1 MPRESKNMQKVA
13 TRTCPQEKVS
23 NTRTHE
29 LSIDNVDIYIHMY
42 IYLNIY
48 RYIHTC
54 VSSNTFCA
62 FFQVSG
68 NISNIYPQKQPEI
81 VAVSFQNQKNIM
93 VFVFPTYV
101 DSNASNVKNIVKN
114 ENHYNIKIKKLLPGL
129 NHHLLLG
136 LNHHLLLGV
145 KFTPWTKFTL

>member
-1 MPRESKNMQKVA
+1 M
-13 TRTCPQEKVS
+13 
-23 NTRTHE
+23 
-29 LSIDNVDIYIHMY
+29 
-42 IYLNIY
+42 
-48 RYIHTC
+48 C

-62 FFQVSG
+62 FFQVSS
-68 NISNIYPQKQPEI
+68 NISNIYPQKQLEI

-93 VFVFPTYV
+93 VFMFPTYV
-101 DSNASNVKNIVKN
+101 DSNASNVKNIENN
-114 ENHYNIKIKKLLPGL
+114 ENHYNIKNLLPGL

>member
-29 LSIDNVDIYIHMY
+29 LSIDNVNIHIYIYTHVCFQQY
-42 IYLNIY
+42 FL
-48 RYIHTC
+48 C
-54 VSSNTFCA
+54 L
-62 FFQVSG
+62 FQVSS

-81 VAVSFQNQKNIM
+81 VAVSFQNYKNIM

-101 DSNASNVKNIVKN
+101 GSNASNVKNI
-114 ENHYNIKIKKLLPGL
+114 ENMRITITSKIYSPD
-129 NHHLLLG
+129 
-136 LNHHLLLGV
+136 
-145 KFTPWTKFTL
+145 